1 MYSDPRPLPCWC
13 RRADGTLIMGDGVAA
28 QDMNY
33 QTCSLHRSTDSKFAE
48 YLNDLAAETGFEKQA
63 IEDERK
69 YEWDLIEEHFEQ
81 LHSMLI
87 SFSIKFGGQ

>member
-13 RRADGTLIMGDGVAA
+13 RKEDGSLLMGRGVDALLI
-28 QDMNY
+28 NY

-48 YLNDLAAETGFEKQA
+48 YLLDMAHDMEDQKQV

-69 YEWDLIEEHFEQ
+69 YEWDIIEEHFEQ